1 LKTVIIL
8 YMLILLTSVAS
19 AEIYR
24 WEDANG
30 INFTDDSSSVPEK
43 YLEKPFAETNAQS
56 ESINPHL
63 RVAITQQN
71 RPVAN
76 QENQAAVH
84 QANLEHHRRAAEA
97 KKQQQINTR
106 DFQTTL
112 QSLAKFIVIWIILG
126 FCLFTIWIVT
136 IVDIARSE
144 FTTPSNKTFWML
156 LVLLVPLLGMLPYM
170 ILGPDQ
176 KCIQ

>member
-1 LKTVIIL
+1 IIF
-8 YMLILLTSVAS
+8 YMLIFLTSVAS

-43 YLEKPFAETNAQS
+43 YRESPFAETNAQP
-56 ESINPHL
+56 EGTNPHV
-63 RVAITQQN
+63 RVAMIQQN

-76 QENQAAVH
+76 QENQAVAH
-84 QANLEHHRRAAEA
+84 QVNLEHHRRVAEA

-112 QSLAKFIVIWIILG
+112 QSLAKFIVIWIMLG
-126 FCLFTIWIVT
+126 FCLFVIWIVT
-136 IVDIARSE
+136 IVDIARSK
-144 FTTPSNKTFWML
+144 FINPSNKTAWLL
-156 LVLLVPLLGMLPYM
+156 LVLLLPLFGMLPYM
-170 ILGPDQ
+170 ILGSNQ

>member
-1 LKTVIIL
+1 
-8 YMLILLTSVAS
+8 MLILLTSVAS

-43 YLEKPFAETNAQS
+43 YRENPFAETNAQS
-56 ESINPHL
+56 EGTNPHIK
-63 RVAITQQN
+63 VAITRQN

-76 QENQAAVH
+76 QENQAVVH
-84 QANLEHHRRAAEA
+84 QANLEQHRRVAEA
-97 KKQQQINTR
+97 KKQQQINTK

-112 QSLAKFIVIWIILG
+112 QTLAKFIVIWIMLG
-126 FCLFTIWIVT
+126 FCLFVIWIIT

-144 FTTPSNKTFWML
+144 FITPSNKTAWLL
-156 LVLLVPLLGMLPYM
+156 LVLLLPLLGMLPYM
-170 ILGPDQ
+170 ILGSNQ
-176 KCIQ
+176 KSIQ

>member
-1 LKTVIIL
+1 
-8 YMLILLTSVAS
+8 MLILLTSVAS
-19 AEIYR
+19 AEIFR

-43 YLEKPFAETNAQS
+43 YRENRFAETNAQS
-56 ESINPHL
+56 VGTDPHV
-63 RVAITQQN
+63 RVAITQQS

-76 QENQAAVH
+76 QENQTVVH
-84 QANLEHHRRAAEA
+84 QANLEHHRRVAEA
-97 KKQQQINTR
+97 KKQQQINTK

-112 QSLAKFIVIWIILG
+112 QSLAKFIIIWIMLG
-126 FCLFTIWIVT
+126 FCLFVIWIVT

-144 FTTPSNKTFWML
+144 FITPSNKTAWLL
-156 LVLLVPLLGMLPYM
+156 LVLLLPLLGMLPYM
-170 ILGPDQ
+170 ILGSNQ